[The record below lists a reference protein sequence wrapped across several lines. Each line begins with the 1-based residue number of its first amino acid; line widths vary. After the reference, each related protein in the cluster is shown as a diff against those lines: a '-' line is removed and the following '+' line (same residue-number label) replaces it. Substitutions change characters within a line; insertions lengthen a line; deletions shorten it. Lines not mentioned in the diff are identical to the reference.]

1 MEESVEVVLLV
12 LQNKISKK
20 LSEINLKLKEK
31 EVLKCKRK
39 IAVNWSILLLITVLE
54 NYELYIFLFDKN
66 KGCKKMKLN
75 LF

>member
-39 IAVNWSILLLITVLE
+39 IAVNWSILLLIPVLE
-54 NYELYIFLFDKN
+54 NYEL
-66 KGCKKMKLN
+66 
-75 LF
+75 